1 MARAVTPKVSVT
13 KNYRMFH
20 NVIENRDLEL
30 PKHRKLRLSMQEYGF
45 LASFPIVCIR
55 NKDANLEVRDGQH
68 RLAIAETLDLPV
80 YWIEETVD
88 FDIAKVN
95 STQKPWSILDYA
107 TNFSKRGVKSYSDLI
122 EFSEKH
128 TIGLSLS
135 ACLLTGNTTFGNVS
149 DQFYRGEFIITE
161 LHLAHS
167 VAILYGEFIRA
178 DKRLKTSRLVE
189 ALLAC
194 GRVKGFDNDRLA
206 ANVTRCQSKLKPYS
220 TRDAYLGML
229 EEVYNYHQP
238 KLVPLKMHA
247 IQAMRARN
255 PTAKEA
261 QE

>member
-1 MARAVTPKVSVT
+1 MARALTPKVNVT
-13 KNYRMFH
+13 SNYRLFH

-55 NKDANLEVRDGQH
+55 NAALQLEVRDGQH
-68 RLAIAETLDLPV
+68 RLAIAETLGLPV

-95 STQKPWSILDYA
+95 STQKPWTILDYA
-107 TNFSKRGVKSYSDLI
+107 ANFSKRGVKSYSDLI

-128 TIGLSLS
+128 GIGISLS
-135 ACLLTGNTTFGNVS
+135 ACLLTGSLTFGNFS
-149 DQFYRGEFIITE
+149 DQFYRGDFRITE
-161 LHLAHS
+161 LNLAHN
-167 VAILYGEFIRA
+167 VAILFSEFLRA
-178 DKRLKTSRLVE
+178 DKRLKSARLVE
-189 ALLAC
+189 ALVASA
-194 GRVKGFDNDRLA
+194 RVNGFDSDRLA
-206 ANVTRCQSKLKPYS
+206 GNVSRCQSKLKPYS

-238 KLVPLKMHA
+238 KLVPLKMNA

-255 PTAKEA
+255 PVAAE
-261 QE
+261 